1 MDGKNG
7 YARVG
12 ETDRILADWP
22 DELKRRVRT
31 RALFDGEVAKSLIAF
46 PNERIRN
53 LELLVNPDE
62 EVQMAMA
69 ISGPRPARRAF
80 SLLEMLA
87 VVTIMA
93 IIASIVLPRVAF
105 HAFSAKQK
113 ACLKYRSSINSAIE
127 KYMFDH
133 GTPPTQLSDLESEDY
148 FPESIPLCPTDHTA
162 YTIDP
167 TTHRV
172 SGHNH

>member
-1 MDGKNG
+1 M
-7 YARVG
+7 
-12 ETDRILADWP
+12 T
-22 DELKRRVRT
+22 
-31 RALFDGEVAKSLIAF
+31 
-46 PNERIRN
+46 
-53 LELLVNPDE
+53 
-62 EVQMAMA
+62 MAN
-69 ISGPRPARRAF
+69 SGLRPARKAF

-127 KYMFDH
+127 KYMFDQ
-133 GTPPTQLSDLESEDY
+133 GAPPTQLSDLESDGY
-148 FPESIPLCPTDHTA
+148 FPESIPLCPADHTA